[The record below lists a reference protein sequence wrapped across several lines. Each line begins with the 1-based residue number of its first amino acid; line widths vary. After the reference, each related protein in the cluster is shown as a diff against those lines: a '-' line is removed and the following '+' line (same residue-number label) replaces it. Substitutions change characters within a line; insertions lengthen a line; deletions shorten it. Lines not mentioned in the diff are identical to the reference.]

1 MSDLVSQSVLDP
13 QVQQCPYPY
22 YRALREEASV
32 RLTPE
37 GTYIVSTYDLI
48 IQVVHDS
55 KTFSSMSPHGGG

>member
-22 YRALREEASV
+22 YRALREEAPV

-37 GTYIVSTYDLI
+37 AAGGSTG
-48 IQVVHDS
+48 QVD
-55 KTFSSMSPHGGG
+55 P